1 MIHNDICPD
10 HLIVDP
16 HSGRLT
22 GIIDFSDTTVADPVL
37 DMVGLIGLG
46 GYEFIAEVLS
56 SYDLELGE
64 DFADRLIWLARTLT
78 LAWLAEAAIHDRPGI
93 PKHVGWVTAALA
105 DPPSSLA

>member
-1 MIHNDICPD
+1 MVHNDICPD

-16 HSGRLT
+16 RSGRLT
-22 GIIDFSDTTVADPVL
+22 GIIDFSDAIVGDPVL

-46 GYEFIAEVLS
+46 GYRFIADVLS

-64 DFADRLIWLARTLT
+64 DFAASLIWLARTLT
-78 LAWLAEAAIHDRPGI
+78 LWWLAEAALHDRSGV

-105 DPPSSLA
+105 DPPTSLA